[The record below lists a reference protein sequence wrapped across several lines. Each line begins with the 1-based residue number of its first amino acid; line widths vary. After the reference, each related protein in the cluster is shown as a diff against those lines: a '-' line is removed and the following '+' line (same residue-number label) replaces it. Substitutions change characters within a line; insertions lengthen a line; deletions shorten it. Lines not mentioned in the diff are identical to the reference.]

1 MATTGD
7 TSAQFALHAKT
18 KLIGYSP
25 VIHALLMSWS
35 LLAFSVSSQ
44 RNYTLTKTHPAFA
57 HRRAGAEGPCHW
69 IAMARCQNPGKHLIY
84 TGRCNKCWQCVIGDL
99 NSYFTYSNS
108 LAWAGLLELTCLR
121 SWCEPERRLTIRV
134 GIVMMFRPAVLN
146 LDKFVLRQ
154 LFMPST
160 HMRNV
165 LSCQRCPSPVH
176 VQFFQRL

>member
-18 KLIGYSP
+18 KLIVYSP

-84 TGRCNKCWQCVIGDL
+84 TGRRNKC
-99 NSYFTYSNS
+99 
-108 LAWAGLLELTCLR
+108 
-121 SWCEPERRLTIRV
+121 
-134 GIVMMFRPAVLN
+134 
-146 LDKFVLRQ
+146 
-154 LFMPST
+154 
-160 HMRNV
+160 
-165 LSCQRCPSPVH
+165 
-176 VQFFQRL
+176 